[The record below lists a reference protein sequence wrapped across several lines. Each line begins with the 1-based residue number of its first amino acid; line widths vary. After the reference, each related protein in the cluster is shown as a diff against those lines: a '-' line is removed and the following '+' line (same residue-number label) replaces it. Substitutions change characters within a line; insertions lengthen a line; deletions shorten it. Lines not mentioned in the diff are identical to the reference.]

1 MNMFYKKGSIKTPY
15 DFDKTE
21 NPTSEMSTDN
31 SSPDA
36 WVRPEMLKRI
46 SEADESQKQ
55 LFINALRIGLKSFEG
70 QVNYGED

>member
-1 MNMFYKKGSIKTPY
+1 MFYKEGSIKTPY

-46 SEADESQKQ
+46 SDRRFIDQDKMFSQ
-55 LFINALRIGLKSFEG
+55 
-70 QVNYGED
+70 GE